1 MCEGFTDSNGNRRRR
16 SIVLAPVK
24 VRVDGGGFTLTWTC
38 NLAENCHNKECFY
51 AKSKSE
57 RLNTHRFEKLKM
69 FPIGVSVENRQMHV

>member
-1 MCEGFTDSNGNRRRR
+1 MGICEGFTDGNGNRKRR

-38 NLAENCHNKECFY
+38 NLAESCHNKECFY

-57 RLNTHRFEKLKM
+57 K
-69 FPIGVSVENRQMHV
+69 PSVEGL

>member
-1 MCEGFTDSNGNRRRR
+1 MVAQLNTGMCEGFTDSSGDRRRR

-51 AKSKSE
+51 AKSKVAE
-57 RLNTHRFEKLKM
+57 
-69 FPIGVSVENRQMHV
+69 